1 MEIELKLALT
11 PPEALERL
19 LANLPTPDAVITQ
32 TNHYFADPLGLLA
45 RDRVMV
51 RVRESVNEAGEGPQ
65 PVVLTIKKRAEVN
78 NGLFIAQEDE
88 YELDPGAWQVVRDQG
103 GDLRQAEVKPL
114 EALCESI
121 GVSMLFKVGAFR
133 NTRRCIPFQGLMLE
147 VDRTEFPGGRVDV
160 EVEVETE
167 DVERARRVLMTFA
180 DSHHLHL
187 QPQTLGKYSRFVAII
202 NDAAS

>member
-1 MEIELKLALT
+1 MEVELKLALT

-19 LANLPTPDAVITQ
+19 LVNLPTPDAVITQ
-32 TNHYFADPLGLLA
+32 TNHYFTDPFGLLA
-45 RDRVMV
+45 RDRVMI
-51 RVRESVNEAGEGPQ
+51 RVRESVNQGGGPPQ
-65 PVVLTIKKRAEVN
+65 PVILTIKRRAEVN
-78 NGLFIAQEDE
+78 NGLFVAQEDE
-88 YELDPGAWQVVRDQG
+88 YELDPGAWQVVRDHG
-103 GDLRQAEVKPL
+103 EDLRRVQVKPL
-114 EALCESI
+114 EALCEAL

-167 DVERARRVLMTFA
+167 EVERARRVLMTFA
-180 DSHHLHL
+180 DAHRLHL

>member
-1 MEIELKLALT
+1 MEVELKLALT

-19 LANLPTPDAVITQ
+19 LACLPTPDAVITQ
-32 TNHYFADPLGLLA
+32 TNHYFADPVGVLA

-51 RVRESVNEAGEGPQ
+51 RVRESVTQGDESPQ
-65 PVVLTIKKRAEVN
+65 PVILTIKRRAEVN

-88 YELDPGAWQVVRDQG
+88 YELDNEAWQVVRDDG
-103 GDLRQAEVKPL
+103 GDLRQAGVEPL
-114 EALCESI
+114 EALCEAL

-133 NTRRCIPFQGLMLE
+133 NTRRCIPLQGLMLE

-167 DVERARRVLMTFA
+167 EVERARHVLMTIA
-180 DSHHLHL
+180 DAHHLHL
-187 QPQTLGKYSRFVAII
+187 QPQALGKYSRFVAII
-202 NDAAS
+202 NGAAS